1 MSADSNQPTDPK
13 GRGLRPG
20 PGMDPDATVSGPLTR
35 ADDPDATISGPLTR
49 IDDPDATVSGPL
61 VRVDDPDATISG
73 PIAAPPQGGA
83 PVSATMATLMKMGD
97 LDPEDTLKPQPR
109 ADDPE
114 ATFNGVFAEFDP
126 DATLSGPSAAR
137 RRANPFAPKA
147 LPEAL
152 QANLAALGGLNPL
165 IAFANPILSAVPQIR
180 AAQKHPAPTTLL
192 ETLEDL
198 IEAFEAGATN
208 AGTPDAIVEA
218 SIYSLCCMA
227 DDAAA
232 ATTWGRGWEKEG
244 LLQKLRGEST
254 GGEEFFSLLAE
265 VSQQP
270 QANADL
276 LELMYVCLALG
287 FEGRYRGAEGGRA
300 ELARIR
306 ADLHALVSRHR
317 PPPAGGLSARWQATK
332 PGTLPKKPKA
342 ARAPAGAFPW
352 RLVAGAVAAGAV
364 LFAVYKGFEK
374 PRTAVDAPVA
384 GAVAPA
390 VVPEPPAPA
399 PSLHKRLEQALGGAA
414 SDNLFTLSEV
424 AGRSVVSLRAP
435 GQFSSG
441 QVDPVPEARA
451 AIEKLA
457 VALESV
463 PGPILVRGYAD
474 ATPVHSTVFASNREL
489 SAARA
494 QAAAR
499 VLAGKLSDPKRLAT
513 EGAAEA
519 DPVAPND
526 TDQNRAKNRR
536 VVFILGPKP

>member
-1 MSADSNQPTDPK
+1 MSADSNQPTGPK
-13 GRGLRPG
+13 GRGLLSG
-20 PGMDPDATVSGPLTR
+20 PDTDPEATISGPLAR

-49 IDDPDATVSGPL
+49 VDDPDATVSIP
-61 VRVDDPDATISG
+61 PA
-73 PIAAPPQGGA
+73 PAAEAGA
-83 PVSATMATLMKMGD
+83 PVSATMASLMKMGD
-97 LDPEDTLKPQPR
+97 VDPEDTLKPQPR
-109 ADDPE
+109 VDDPE
-114 ATFNGVFAEFDP
+114 ATFNGIFADFDP

-180 AAQKHPAPTTLL
+180 AAQDHPAPALL
-192 ETLEDL
+192 METLEDL

-208 AGTPDAIVEA
+208 AGTPDAILEA
-218 SIYSLCCMA
+218 SIYTLCCMA

-232 ATTWGRGWEKEG
+232 STAWGSTWEKEG

-276 LELMYVCLALG
+276 LELMYVCLSLG
-287 FEGRYRGAEGGRA
+287 FAGRYRGADGGQP
-300 ELARIR
+300 ELERIR
-306 ADLHALVSRHR
+306 ADLHALVTRNR
-317 PPPAGGLSARWQATK
+317 PPPAGGLSARWQAAK
-332 PGTLPKKPKA
+332 PGAVPKKATPG
-342 ARAPAGAFPW
+342 RAPAAAFPW
-352 RLVAGAVAAGAV
+352 RVAAAAVAGLVLFAAYRGLDKPSPALVPAPVAAGT
-364 LFAVYKGFEK
+364 
-374 PRTAVDAPVA
+374 PTAAQ
-384 GAVAPA
+384 
-390 VVPEPPAPA
+390 EPPAQSQQPSQ
-399 PSLHKRLEQALGGAA
+399 PQPLPQSLHKRLEQALAADVQGGRFA
-414 SDNLFTLSEV
+414 LSEE
-424 AGRSVVSLRAP
+424 AGRSVISLRNP
-435 GQFSSG
+435 GQFPSG
-441 QVDPVPEARA
+441 HVEPAPEARA
-451 AIEKLA
+451 SIEKLGL
-457 VALESV
+457 ALEGV
-463 PGPILVRGYAD
+463 PGPILVRGYSD
-474 ATPVHSTVFASNREL
+474 ATPVHSTVYASNREL

-494 QAAAR
+494 QAAAK
-499 VLAGKLSDPKRLAT
+499 VLAAKLSDPKRLAS